1 MFVAPADKFCGDISI
16 PGDKSIS
23 HRSAMLASIA
33 EGKTIITNFL
43 DAEDCLSTLHCL
55 RQLGIGIERDG
66 TTVVVK
72 GNGLNGLQRSAGI
85 LDCGN
90 SGTTA
95 RTIAGILA
103 GQPFRSTLT
112 GDESLTTRPM
122 RRIISPLEKLGAN
135 VASNDGLLPI
145 TLGEGQLNGRTIRL
159 EVASAQVKT
168 CILLA
173 GLFAYGTTTVIEPIA
188 TRDHTE
194 RMLSW
199 FGADV
204 VIDNSGRERHISVAG
219 NSMLT
224 AQDITV
230 PGDISSAAF
239 LTVAAACLP
248 NSEVIIRNVGLNP
261 TRTGILS
268 VLEQC
273 GVSVDIENE
282 TDRCNEPIGD
292 LTVRSNTKLLSP
304 AIIDGNVVANVIDE
318 LPIIAV
324 LGTQLPDG
332 IEVRGAA
339 ELRVKETDRIDAVV
353 RNLRAIGV
361 DVDEFDDGFRV
372 RKSNIVGGEV
382 DSFGD
387 HRIAMAFAVA
397 GLLSNDGVTI
407 INAAC
412 TDISFPG
419 FFETL
424 TTLVE

>member
-33 EGKTIITNFL
+33 EGKTVITNFL

-145 TLGEGQLNGRTIRL
+145 TLGESQLKGRTIRL

-173 GLFAYGTTTVIEPIA
+173 GLFADGTTTVIEPIA

-361 DVDEFDDGFRV
+361 DVDEFDDGFCV

>member
-1 MFVAPADKFCGDISI
+1 MFVAPADKFRGDISI

-23 HRSAMLASIA
+23 HRAAIFASIA
-33 EGKTIITNFL
+33 EGKTVITNFL

-55 RQLGIGIERDG
+55 RQLGIAIERDG
-66 TTVVVK
+66 TTVVVNGK
-72 GNGLNGLQRSAGI
+72 GLNGLQRSTGM

-122 RRIISPLEKLGAN
+122 RRVISPLEKLGAN
-135 VASNDGLLPI
+135 IESDHGLLPI
-145 TLGEGQLNGRTIRL
+145 TLGASQLNGRTIRL
-159 EVASAQVKT
+159 EVTSAQVKT

-173 GLFAYGTTTVIEPIA
+173 GLFADGTTTVIEPIA

-194 RMLSW
+194 RMLTW
-199 FGADV
+199 FGVDV
-204 VIDNSGRERHISVAG
+204 VIDYSGRERHISVAG
-219 NSMLT
+219 SSQLT

-239 LTVAAACLP
+239 LAVAAACLP
-248 NSEVIIRNVGLNP
+248 NSSVTIRNVGLNP

-273 GVSVDIENE
+273 GVSVEIENE

-292 LTVRSNTKLLSP
+292 LTVRSNTKLKSP
-304 AIIDGNVVANVIDE
+304 AIIDGDVVANVIDE

-372 RKSNIVGGEV
+372 HRSDIIGGEV

-397 GLLSNDGVTI
+397 GLLSKDGVTVN
-407 INAAC
+407 NADC

>member
-1 MFVAPADKFCGDISI
+1 
-16 PGDKSIS
+16 
-23 HRSAMLASIA
+23 MLASIA
-33 EGKTIITNFL
+33 EGKTVITNFL
-43 DAEDCLSTLHCL
+43 DAEDCLSTLNCL
-55 RQLGIGIERDG
+55 RRLGIVIERDG
-66 TTVVVK
+66 TTVVVNGK
-72 GNGLNGLQRSAGI
+72 GLNGLKRSAGK

-103 GQPFRSTLT
+103 GQAFRSTLT

-122 RRIISPLEKLGAN
+122 HRIISPLENLGAKIE
-135 VASNDGLLPI
+135 SDDGLLPI
-145 TLGEGQLNGRTIRL
+145 TLRESQLNGRTIRL

-173 GLFAYGTTTVIEPIA
+173 GLYADGTTTVIEPIA

-194 RMLSW
+194 RMLAW
-199 FGADV
+199 FGVEV
-204 VIDNSGRERHISVAG
+204 VIDNSDRERHISVEGKAR
-219 NSMLT
+219 LT
-224 AQDITV
+224 AQDVTV

-239 LTVAAACLP
+239 LAVAAACLP
-248 NSEVIIRNVGLNP
+248 NSEVTIRNVGLNP

-268 VLEQC
+268 VLDQC

-282 TDRCNEPIGD
+282 TERCNEPIGD

-304 AIIDGNVVANVIDE
+304 AIIDGDVVANVIDE

-324 LGTQLPDG
+324 LGTQLPNG
-332 IEVRGAA
+332 IEVRGAT

-372 RKSNIVGGEV
+372 HSSNIIGGEV

-387 HRIAMAFAVA
+387 HRIAMAFAVG
-397 GLLSNDGVTI
+397 GLLSKDGVTI
-407 INAAC
+407 NNAGC

-424 TTLVE
+424 ATLVE